1 MINFWLLDYWMLFIK
16 KKKAQS
22 IACVALDR
30 FSMGTS
36 AFEDP
41 ISLALFSDDCVGNN
55 ILKLFS

>member
-1 MINFWLLDYWMLFIK
+1 MLFIK